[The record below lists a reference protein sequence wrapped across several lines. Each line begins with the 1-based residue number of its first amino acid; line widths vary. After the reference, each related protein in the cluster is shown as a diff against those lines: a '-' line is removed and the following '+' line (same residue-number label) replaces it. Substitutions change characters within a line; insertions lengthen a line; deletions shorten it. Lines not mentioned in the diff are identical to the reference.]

1 MRKLRRSSPRG
12 LGRAVSPIAG
22 GQKQEPDV
30 GTRPLEDII
39 KGIDGVEHNVIAPPA
54 QTHRTLRAASMD
66 TWRTIWAK

>member
-12 LGRAVSPIAG
+12 FGRAVSPIAG

-30 GTRPLEDII
+30 GTRLLEDII
-39 KGIDGVEHNVIAPPA
+39 KGIDGVEYNVIAPPA

-66 TWRTIWAK
+66 T